1 MSHLVHLV
9 VVGMRVGG
17 ALGAVMTTQA
27 CKRIASSLRMHQ
39 DGGSVEGMGAQFVWC
54 AENLGEPRLFSHR
67 PPSIPIPRATPLI
80 SQCVA
85 ALCVEVTVNIRK
97 PRVVGHSSRPTLIV
111 ACWSS

>member
-39 DGGSVEGMGAQFVWC
+39 DGGTVEGMGAHLVWY
-54 AENLGEPRLFSHR
+54 AENLGCPRDSTAVKSRAFFRTVH
-67 PPSIPIPRATPLI
+67 PPSRFPVPPR
-80 SQCVA
+80 
-85 ALCVEVTVNIRK
+85 
-97 PRVVGHSSRPTLIV
+97 
-111 ACWSS
+111 